1 MSTAAW
7 ELIFMM
13 LVLKLPILY
22 LIGVVWWAIRSSPD
36 PYAPAE
42 LVPRGRGFAA
52 RPRLALQLARPPPAD
67 PPAPSA
73 TGREWGST
81 ALTVSEL
88 EQRGPAETLA
98 GYMSA
103 VAIFLAVAWRLRS
116 ARWCSRCA
124 ALVLS
129 LTATAIGGRWGR
141 LHAIAVGAATVG
153 FILGMSIAVV
163 TNRPLF

>member
-1 MSTAAW
+1 MGTAAW

-22 LIGVVWWAIRSSPD
+22 LIGVVWWAVRSSPD
-36 PYAPAE
+36 PFAPAE
-42 LVPRGRGFAA
+42 LVRAA
-52 RPRLALQLARPPPAD
+52 PDDSPHDPARTLHLARSPPAD
-67 PPAPSA
+67 PPAPA
-73 TGREWGST
+73 RRDPGST
-81 ALTVSEL
+81 ALSAHEL
-88 EQRGPAETLA
+88 DRRGPAETLA

-103 VAIFLAVAWRLRS
+103 AAIFLAVMALAYRPLVL
-116 ARWCSRCA
+116 ALC

-129 LTATAIGGRWGR
+129 LTATAIGGRWGK

-163 TNRPLF
+163 TGRPLF